1 MFNPANLR
9 EFVAAVSA
17 AERSNKKEV
26 RFSSDTARRMS
37 DDLTYLMLQLTQ
49 LQEQNIELRNKLAD
63 ASVTEVELQGGKFT

>member
-17 AERSNKKEV
+17 ADRSNKKEV

-37 DDLTYLMLQLTQ
+37 DDLTYLLMQLTQ
-49 LQEQNIELRNKLAD
+49 LQEQNMELRKKLTD
-63 ASVTEVELQGGKFT
+63 VSVTDVEIQGGKFS

>member
-17 AERSNKKEV
+17 ADRSNKKEV
-26 RFSSDTARRMS
+26 RFSSDTARRVA

-49 LQEQNIELRNKLAD
+49 VQEQNIKLKEQLANS
-63 ASVTEVELQGGKFT
+63 AVTNIELQGGTFS

>member
-9 EFVAAVSA
+9 EFVATVSA

-26 RFSSDTARRMS
+26 RFSTDVARRAA

-49 LQEQNIELRNKLAD
+49 IQEQNAKLKEQLAD
-63 ASVTEVELQGGKFT
+63 SAVTNVELQGGTFS

>member
-26 RFSSDTARRMS
+26 RFSSDTARRVA

-49 LQEQNIELRNKLAD
+49 VQEQNIKLKEQLANS
-63 ASVTEVELQGGKFT
+63 AVTNIELQGGTFS

>member
-9 EFVAAVSA
+9 EFVATVSA

-26 RFSSDTARRMS
+26 RFSTDSARRMA

-49 LQEQNIELRNKLAD
+49 SQEQNIKLQEQVTT
-63 ASVTEVELQGGKFT
+63 SLVTEVELQGGKFI